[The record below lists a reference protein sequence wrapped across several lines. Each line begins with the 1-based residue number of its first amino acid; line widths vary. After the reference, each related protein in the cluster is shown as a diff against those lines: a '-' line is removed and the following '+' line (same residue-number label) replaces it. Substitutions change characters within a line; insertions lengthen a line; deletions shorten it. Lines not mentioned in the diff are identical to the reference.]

1 MIVDYRGFYGP
12 NRYCSIYR
20 SYSFK
25 NDATEK
31 QIIQLCLEAK
41 ENSFAA
47 VCVNPYYINLASKLL
62 AGTKVKIA
70 TVIGFPLGANSCKVK
85 AYEALEAFKAGA
97 DEIDMVIN
105 IGALKDNQTD
115 IVQREI
121 QEVVA
126 IAKNQPSEK
135 IVKVIIETALL
146 TDEEKTRAC
155 EIILNT
161 GAHFVKTST
170 GFSSGGAT
178 IQDIKLLKSIVED
191 QVLIKASGGIKN
203 YETALAMLE
212 AGANRIGTSSGV
224 EIVSGHETM

>member
-1 MIVDYRGFYGP
+1 MVRIDIAQF
-12 NRYCSIYR
+12 IDHTLL
-20 SYSFK
+20 K
-25 NDATEK
+25 ADATEK

-224 EIVSGHETM
+224 EIVSGHKTK

>member
-1 MIVDYRGFYGP
+1 MVRRDIAQFIDHTLL
-12 NRYCSIYR
+12 
-20 SYSFK
+20 K
-25 NDATEK
+25 ADATEK

-224 EIVSGHETM
+224 EIVSGHKTK

>member
-1 MIVDYRGFYGP
+1 MVRRDIAQFIDHTLL
-12 NRYCSIYR
+12 
-20 SYSFK
+20 K
-25 NDATEK
+25 ADATEK

-47 VCVNPYYINLASKLL
+47 VCVNPYYVNLASMLL

-70 TVIGFPLGANSCKVK
+70 TVIGFPLGANSYKVK

-105 IGALKDNQTD
+105 IGALKDNQKD
-115 IVQREI
+115 IVQKEI
-121 QEVVA
+121 QEVVDV
-126 IAKNQPSEK
+126 AKNQSSEK

>member
-1 MIVDYRGFYGP
+1 MP
-12 NRYCSIYR
+12 
-20 SYSFK
+20 
-25 NDATEK
+25 
-31 QIIQLCLEAK
+31 
-41 ENSFAA
+41 
-47 VCVNPYYINLASKLL
+47 
-62 AGTKVKIA
+62 
-70 TVIGFPLGANSCKVK
+70 
-85 AYEALEAFKAGA
+85 FKAGA

-105 IGALKDNQTD
+105 IGALKDNQKD
-115 IVQREI
+115 IVQKEI
-121 QEVVA
+121 QEVVDV
-126 IAKNQPSEK
+126 AKNQSSEK

-155 EIILNT
+155 EIILKT

-178 IQDIKLLKSIVED
+178 IQDIKLLKSIVRD

>member
-1 MIVDYRGFYGP
+1 MVRRDIAQFIDHTLL
-12 NRYCSIYR
+12 
-20 SYSFK
+20 K
-25 NDATEK
+25 ADATEK

-47 VCVNPYYINLASKLL
+47 VCVNPYYVNLASMLL
-62 AGTKVKIA
+62 DGTKVKIA
-70 TVIGFPLGANSCKVK
+70 TVIGFPLGANSYKVK

-105 IGALKDNQTD
+105 IGALKDNQKD
-115 IVQREI
+115 IVQKEI
-121 QEVVA
+121 QEVVDV
-126 IAKNQPSEK
+126 AKNQSSEK

-155 EIILNT
+155 EIILKT

-178 IQDIKLLKSIVED
+178 IQDIKLLKSIVRD

>member
-1 MIVDYRGFYGP
+1 MVQRDIAQFIDHTLL
-12 NRYCSIYR
+12 
-20 SYSFK
+20 K
-25 NDATEK
+25 ADATEK

-47 VCVNPYYINLASKLL
+47 VCVNPYFVNLASKLL

-70 TVIGFPLGANSCKVK
+70 TVIGFPLGANAGNVK
-85 AYEALEAFKAGA
+85 AIEALEAFKAGA
-97 DEIDMVIN
+97 NEVDMVIN
-105 IGALKDNQTD
+105 IGALKDQKED
-115 IVQREI
+115 IVQKEI
-121 QEVVA
+121 EEVVA
-126 IAKNQPSEK
+126 IAKKQPSEK

-146 TDEEKTRAC
+146 TQEEKTKAC
-155 EIILNT
+155 NIILKA

-178 IQDIKLLKSIVED
+178 IQDIKLLKSIVRE

-203 YETALAMLE
+203 YETASAMLE

-224 EIVSGHETM
+224 EILRGHQTK